1 LITNR
6 LSNTVSRS
14 SKSKLNFKG
23 EFSVI
28 KKFKKVLIANRGE
41 IAIRV
46 IRSCKELG
54 IETVAIH
61 STADEDS
68 LHVKMADESVCVGP
82 AKSKDS
88 YLNIPQILSAAEITG
103 ADAIHPGYGFLS
115 ENDEFAQMC
124 EKWGVTFIGPSVKAI
139 QAMGDKIESKITAKK
154 AKVPTLEPI
163 YVKETDENVIKKE
176 VERMGFPVLIKASAG
191 GGGRGMK
198 RIENFDELWPALARL
213 QEEAKAA
220 FGDGTLFIEKYIT
233 NPRHIEVQILADKHG
248 NVIHLGERDCTIQR
262 RFQKILE
269 EAPSP
274 VLSQKVRDEICD
286 AAVRL
291 AKFVDYDSAGT
302 VEFLYDLDTEK
313 FYFMEMNTRI
323 QVEHP
328 VTEGRTGVDL
338 ISEMIRHAQGEVCR
352 FKQSNIVFSNHV
364 MEFRI
369 NAEDPK
375 TGMPSPGHITH
386 YHRPGGLGVR
396 TDDYIYTGYTVPPH
410 YDSMISKIIVQAD
423 TRSNCITRAK
433 RVLNETVVSGI
444 KTNIDLHKNILNDPD
459 FVESRFSTNYLSKK
473 LN

>member
-1 LITNR
+1 M
-6 LSNTVSRS
+6 
-14 SKSKLNFKG
+14 KPQ
-23 EFSVI
+23 I

-54 IETVAIH
+54 IETVSVH

-82 AKSKDS
+82 AKSSLS
-88 YLNIPQILSAAEITG
+88 YLNIPQILSAADITG

-115 ENDEFAQMC
+115 ENDEFAEMC
-124 EKWGVTFIGPSVKAI
+124 AKWGLTFIGPSVKCI
-139 QAMGDKIESKITAKK
+139 QSMGDKIESKITAKK

-163 YVKETDENVIKKE
+163 YVKDTADAEIKKA
-176 VERMGFPVLIKASAG
+176 VEKMGFPVLIKASAG

-198 RIENFDELWPALARL
+198 RIDQFEDLFPTLARL
-213 QEEAKAA
+213 HEEAKAA
-220 FGDGTLFIEKYIT
+220 FGDGTLFIEKYIE
-233 NPRHIEVQILADKHG
+233 NPRHIEVQILADQYG

-274 VLSQKVRDEICD
+274 VLTPKVREEICD

-291 AKFVDYDSAGT
+291 AKFVDYDSVGT
-302 VEFLYDLDTEK
+302 VEFLYDQDTEK

-328 VTEGRTGVDL
+328 VTEGRTGIDL
-338 ISEMIRHAQGEVCR
+338 IAEQIRHAQGDQSR
-352 FKQSNIVFSNHV
+352 FKQSDVIFRNHV

-375 TGMPSPGHITH
+375 TGLPSPGHITH
-386 YHRPGGLGVR
+386 YHRPGGIGVR
-396 TDDYIYTGYTVPPH
+396 TDDYIYTGYTVPPY
-410 YDSMISKIIVQAD
+410 YDSMISKIIVQSDNRA
-423 TRSNCITRAK
+423 NCITRAK
-433 RVLNETVVSGI
+433 RVLNETVISGI
-444 KTNIDLHKNILNDPD
+444 QTNLSLHKEILDDPD
-459 FVESRFSTNYLSKK
+459 FVSSKFSTNYLTKK
-473 LN
+473 SI

>member
-1 LITNR
+1 MKP
-6 LSNTVSRS
+6 VA
-14 SKSKLNFKG
+14 
-23 EFSVI
+23 

-46 IRSCKELG
+46 IRSCNELG
-54 IETVAIH
+54 IETVAVH

-68 LHVKMADESVCVGP
+68 LHVKMADESVCIGP
-82 AKSKDS
+82 AKSAHS
-88 YLNIPQILSAAEITG
+88 YLNVQQILSAADITG
-103 ADAIHPGYGFLS
+103 ADAIHPGYGFLA
-115 ENDEFAQMC
+115 ENDEFAELC
-124 EKWGVTFIGPSVKAI
+124 AKWGVTFIGPSVSCI
-139 QAMGDKIESKITAKK
+139 QAMGDKIESKLVAKK

-163 YVKETDENVIKKE
+163 YVKDSKEADIKKA
-176 VERMGFPVLIKASAG
+176 VEKMGFPVLIKASAG

-198 RIENFDELWPALARL
+198 RIENFDELWPALSRL
-213 QEEAKAA
+213 EEEAKAA
-220 FGDGTLFIEKYIT
+220 FGDGTLFIEKYIQ
-233 NPRHIEVQILADKHG
+233 NPRHIEVQILADQYG

-274 VLSQKVRDEICD
+274 VLTPKVREEICNS
-286 AAVRL
+286 AVRL
-291 AKFVDYDSAGT
+291 AKHVNYDSVGT
-302 VEFLYDLDTEK
+302 VEFLYDQDTQK

-338 ISEMIRHAQGEVCR
+338 ISEQIRHAQGEVCR
-352 FKQSNIVFSNHV
+352 FKQSDIIFRNHV

-386 YHRPGGLGVR
+386 YHRPGGIGVR
-396 TDDYIYTGYTVPPH
+396 TDDYIYTGYTVPPY
-410 YDSMISKIIVQAD
+410 YDSMVSKIIVQAD
-423 TRSNCITRAK
+423 NRANCITRAK

-444 KTNIDLHKNILNDPD
+444 QTNIDLHKSILNDPD
-459 FVESRFSTNYLSKK
+459 FVESKFSTNYLAKK
-473 LN
+473 LI

>member
-1 LITNR
+1 MN
-6 LSNTVSRS
+6 SAV
-14 SKSKLNFKG
+14 
-23 EFSVI
+23 

-46 IRSCKELG
+46 IRSCRELG
-54 IETVAIH
+54 IETVSVH

-82 AKSKDS
+82 AKSALS
-88 YLNIPQILSAAEITG
+88 YLNIPQILSAADITG

-115 ENDEFAQMC
+115 ENDEFAELC
-124 EKWGVTFIGPSVKAI
+124 SKWGLTFIGPSVACI
-139 QAMGDKIESKITAKK
+139 QSMGDKIESKITAKK
-154 AKVPTLEPI
+154 AEVPTLEPI
-163 YVKETDENVIKKE
+163 YVTDKSDDEISAAVKG
-176 VERMGFPVLIKASAG
+176 MGFPVLIKASAG

-198 RIENFDELWPALARL
+198 RIDSFEELFPALARL
-213 QEEAKAA
+213 HEEAKAA
-220 FGDGTLFIEKYIT
+220 FGDGTLFIEKYIE

-274 VLSQKVRDEICD
+274 VLTQAVREEICN

-291 AKFVDYDSAGT
+291 AKFVNYDSVGT
-302 VEFLYDLDTEK
+302 VEFLYDQDTQK

-338 ISEMIRHAQGEVCR
+338 IAEQIRHAQGDVCR
-352 FKQSNIVFSNHV
+352 FKQSDIIFRNHV
-364 MEFRI
+364 MEFRV
-369 NAEDPK
+369 NAENPK
-375 TGMPSPGHITH
+375 TGMPSPGFITH
-386 YHRPGGLGVR
+386 YHRPGGIGVR

-423 TRSNCITRAK
+423 NRENCITRAK
-433 RVLNETVVSGI
+433 RVLNETVVGGI
-444 KTNIDLHKNILNDPD
+444 QTNLDLHKEILDDPD
-459 FVESRFSTNYLSKK
+459 FVTSRFSTNYLAKK
-473 LN
+473 QK

>member
-1 LITNR
+1 M
-6 LSNTVSRS
+6 
-14 SKSKLNFKG
+14 KP
-23 EFSVI
+23 EA

-54 IETVAIH
+54 IETVAVH

-68 LHVKMADESVCVGP
+68 LHVKMADESVCIGP
-82 AKSKDS
+82 PKSSLS
-88 YLNIPQILSAAEITG
+88 YLNMPQILSAADITG

-115 ENDEFAQMC
+115 ENDDFAELC
-124 EKWGVTFIGPSVKAI
+124 EKWGITFIGPSVKCI
-139 QAMGDKIESKITAKK
+139 QAMGDKIESKLIAKK

-163 YVKETDENVIKKE
+163 YVKDSSEADIKKA
-176 VERMGFPVLIKASAG
+176 VEKMGFPVLIKATAG

-213 QEEAKAA
+213 EEEAKAA
-220 FGDGTLFIEKYIT
+220 FGNGTLFIEKYVE

-248 NVIHLGERDCTIQR
+248 SVIHLGERDCTIQR

-274 VLSQKVRDEICD
+274 VLTPKVRVEICES
-286 AAVRL
+286 AVRL
-291 AKFVDYDSAGT
+291 AKFVNYDSVGT
-302 VEFLYDLDTEK
+302 VEFLYDQDTQK

-338 ISEMIRHAQGEVCR
+338 ISEQIRHAQGEKSR
-352 FKQSNIVFSNHV
+352 FKQSDIMFRNHV
-364 MEFRI
+364 IEFRI
-369 NAEDPK
+369 NAENPK

-386 YHRPGGLGVR
+386 YHRPGGIGVR
-396 TDDYIYTGYTVPPH
+396 TDDYIYTGYTVLPY

-423 TRSNCITRAK
+423 NRANCITRAK

-444 KTNIDLHKNILNDPD
+444 QTNINLHKAILEDKD
-459 FVESRFSTNYLSKK
+459 FVESTFSTNYLSKN
-473 LN
+473 LI

>member
-1 LITNR
+1 M
-6 LSNTVSRS
+6 
-14 SKSKLNFKG
+14 
-23 EFSVI
+23 
-28 KKFKKVLIANRGE
+28 KKVEQKKIKKVLIANRGE

-54 IETVAIH
+54 IETVSVH

-68 LHVKMADESVCVGP
+68 LHVKMSDESVCVGP
-82 AKSKDS
+82 AKSALS
-88 YLNIPQILSAAEITG
+88 YLNIPQILSAADITG

-115 ENDEFAQMC
+115 ENDEFAEMC
-124 EKWGVTFIGPSVKAI
+124 EKWGITFIGPSVKCI
-139 QAMGDKIESKITAKK
+139 QSMGDKIESKVTAKK

-163 YVKETDENVIKKE
+163 LVKDAVEKDIKKE
-176 VERMGFPVLIKASAG
+176 VEKMGFPVLIKASAG

-198 RIENFDELWPALARL
+198 RIDSFDELWPALSRL

-220 FGDGTLFIEKYIT
+220 FGDGTLFIEKYIQ

-274 VLSQKVRDEICD
+274 VLTPKVREEIC
-286 AAVRL
+286 ASAVRL
-291 AKFVDYDSAGT
+291 AKFVNYDSVGT
-302 VEFLYDLDTEK
+302 VEFLFDQDTQK

-338 ISEMIRHAQGEVCR
+338 ISEQIRHAQGDEIR
-352 FKQSNIVFSNHV
+352 FKQSDIVFRNHV
-364 MEFRI
+364 MEFRV

-386 YHRPGGLGVR
+386 YHRPGGIGVR
-396 TDDYIYTGYTVPPH
+396 TDDYIYTGYIVPPY
-410 YDSMISKIIVQAD
+410 YDSMVSKIIVHAD
-423 TRSNCITRAK
+423 NRANCITRAM
-433 RVLNETVVSGI
+433 RALNETVVSGI
-444 KTNIDLHKNILNDPD
+444 QTNLNLHKEILSDKD
-459 FVESRFSTNYLSKK
+459 FIESTFSTNYLSKK
-473 LN
+473 SI

>member
-1 LITNR
+1 M
-6 LSNTVSRS
+6 
-14 SKSKLNFKG
+14 
-23 EFSVI
+23 
-28 KKFKKVLIANRGE
+28 KKPEPKKIKKVLIANRGE

-54 IETVAIH
+54 IETVSVH

-68 LHVKMADESVCVGP
+68 LHVKMSDESVCVGP
-82 AKSKDS
+82 AKSTLS
-88 YLNIPQILSAAEITG
+88 YLNIPQILSAADITG

-115 ENDEFAQMC
+115 ENDEFAEMC
-124 EKWGVTFIGPSVKAI
+124 EKWGLTFIGPSVKCI
-139 QAMGDKIESKITAKK
+139 QSMGDKIESKITAKK

-163 YVKETDENVIKKE
+163 LVKDVDEKLIRKE
-176 VERMGFPVLIKASAG
+176 VEKMGFPVLIKASAG

-198 RIENFDELWPALARL
+198 RIDSFEDLWPSLSRL
-213 QEEAKAA
+213 HEEAKAA
-220 FGDGTLFIEKYIT
+220 FGDGTLFIEKYIQ

-274 VLSQKVRDEICD
+274 VLTPKVREEIC
-286 AAVRL
+286 ASAVRL
-291 AKFVDYDSAGT
+291 AKFVDYDSVGT
-302 VEFLYDLDTEK
+302 VEFLFDQDTQK

-338 ISEMIRHAQGEVCR
+338 ISEQIRHAQGDVSR
-352 FKQSNIVFSNHV
+352 FKQSDIVFRNHV

-386 YHRPGGLGVR
+386 YHRPGGIGVR
-396 TDDYIYTGYTVPPH
+396 TDDYIYTGYTVPPY
-410 YDSMISKIIVQAD
+410 YDSMISKIIVHAD
-423 TRSNCITRAK
+423 NRANCITRAK
-433 RVLNETVVSGI
+433 RALNETVVSGI
-444 KTNIDLHKNILNDPD
+444 STNLQLHKDILDDKD
-459 FVESRFSTNYLSKK
+459 FIESTFSTNYLSKK
-473 LN
+473 SI

>member
-1 LITNR
+1 M
-6 LSNTVSRS
+6 NTPA
-14 SKSKLNFKG
+14 
-23 EFSVI
+23 
-28 KKFKKVLIANRGE
+28 KKIKKVLIANRGE

-54 IETVAIH
+54 IETVAVH

-68 LHVKMADESVCVGP
+68 LHVKMADESVCIGP
-82 AKSKDS
+82 AKSTFS
-88 YLNIPQILSAAEITG
+88 YLNVPQVLSAADITG

-115 ENDEFAQMC
+115 ENTEFASMC
-124 EKWGVTFIGPSVKAI
+124 KKWGITFIGPSVACI

-154 AKVPTLEPI
+154 ANVPTLEPI
-163 YVKETDENVIKKE
+163 HIKGMAE
-176 VERMGFPVLIKASAG
+176 AEIVAAVEKMGFPILIKASAG

-198 RIENFDELWPALARL
+198 RIDKFEDLMPAVVRL
-213 QEEAKAA
+213 EEEAKAA
-220 FGDGTLFIEKYIT
+220 FGDGTLFIEKYIE
-233 NPRHIEVQILADKHG
+233 NPRHIEVQILADQHG

-274 VLSQKVRDEICD
+274 VLTDKVRQEICD

-291 AKFVDYDSAGT
+291 AKFVNYDSAGT
-302 VEFLYDLDTEK
+302 VEFLYDLDTQK
-313 FYFMEMNTRI
+313 YYFMEMNTRI

-338 ISEMIRHAQGEVCR
+338 ISEMIRHAQGDVCR
-352 FKQSNIVFSNHV
+352 FKQSDIIFRNHV

-375 TGMPSPGHITH
+375 TGMPSPGLITH
-386 YHRPGGLGVR
+386 YHRPGGIGVR
-396 TDDYIYTGYTVPPH
+396 TDDYIYTGYTVQPY

-423 TRSNCITRAK
+423 NRDNCITRAK

-444 KTNIDLHKNILNDPD
+444 KTNIELHKSILDDPE
-459 FVESRFSTNYLSKK
+459 FITSKFSTNYLSKK
-473 LN
+473 LV

>member
-1 LITNR
+1 M
-6 LSNTVSRS
+6 
-14 SKSKLNFKG
+14 KP
-23 EFSVI
+23 EI

-54 IETVAIH
+54 IETVAVH
-61 STADEDS
+61 STADENS

-82 AKSKDS
+82 AKSSLS
-88 YLNIPQILSAAEITG
+88 YLNVPQILSAADITG

-115 ENDEFAQMC
+115 ENDGFAEMC
-124 EKWGVTFIGPSVKAI
+124 AKWGITFIGPSVRCI
-139 QAMGDKIESKITAKK
+139 QSMGDKIESKITAKK
-154 AKVPTLEPI
+154 ANVPTLEPI
-163 YVKETDENVIKKE
+163 YVKDAAEADIKRE
-176 VERMGFPVLIKASAG
+176 VEKMGFPVLVKASAG

-198 RIENFDELWPALARL
+198 RIENFEELWPALVRL
-213 QEEAKAA
+213 NQEALAA
-220 FGDGTLFIEKYIT
+220 FGDGTLFIEKYVQ
-233 NPRHIEVQILADKHG
+233 NPRHIEVQILADKYK

-274 VLSQKVRDEICD
+274 VLTQKVREEICD

-291 AKFVDYDSAGT
+291 AKFVDYDSVGT
-302 VEFLYDLDTEK
+302 VEFLYDQDTQK

-338 ISEMIRHAQGEVCR
+338 ISEQIRHAQGMENR
-352 FKQSNIVFSNHV
+352 FKQSDIIFRNHV
-364 MEFRI
+364 MEFRV

-386 YHRPGGLGVR
+386 YHRPGGIGVR
-396 TDDYIYTGYTVPPH
+396 TDDFIYTGYTVPPY
-410 YDSMISKIIVQAD
+410 YDSMVSKIIVQAD
-423 TRSNCITRAK
+423 NRENCITRAK
-433 RVLNETVVSGI
+433 RALNETVLSGI
-444 KTNIDLHKNILNDPD
+444 QTNLSLHKEILDDPD
-459 FVESRFSTNYLSKK
+459 FVNSQFSTNYLAKK
-473 LN
+473 LV